1 VIGASMTFRI
11 RPATQAGQPAITARV
26 RAAGL
31 NPLSPPLYP
40 MCAHPLESYC
50 ARFGFRR
57 IERGEMPPYFRRMTR
72 VAAVFIAI
80 AAFFG
85 EQRHVIVVRHDDA
98 ALTA

>member
-1 VIGASMTFRI
+1 MTFRI
-11 RPATQAGQPAITARV
+11 RPATQAGQPAITAIAAIAAMV

-57 IERGEMPPYFRRMTR
+57 IERGEMLSYFRRMTR

-80 AAFFG
+80 ASFFG
-85 EQRHVIVVRHDDA
+85 EQRHVIVMRR
-98 ALTA
+98 